1 MKKTSDKPQ
10 GLLLVVSGPSGAGK
24 GTICGLLRKE
34 LPELSYSVSVTTREP
49 REGEVDGR
57 SAFAVKLVL

>member
-1 MKKTSDKPQ
+1 MKNKSDKPQ

-24 GTICGLLRKE
+24 GTICSLLRKE

-49 REGEVDGR
+49 REGDE
-57 SAFAVKLVL
+57 